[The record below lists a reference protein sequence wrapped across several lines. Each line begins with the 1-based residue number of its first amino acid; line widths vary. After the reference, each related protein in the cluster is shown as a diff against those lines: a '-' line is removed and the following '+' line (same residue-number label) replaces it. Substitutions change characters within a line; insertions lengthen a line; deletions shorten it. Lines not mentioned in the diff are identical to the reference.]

1 MKRKDKEAAIRAYLK
16 GDTKPIRRFKSL
28 LDTKKPGLKIIA
40 DREPEIGFSN
50 LNVYQGDNII
60 ESHERLSQ
68 AEYEALVKR
77 LGKHYNL
84 FIIY

>member
-1 MKRKDKEAAIRAYLK
+1 MTRRDKEAAIRAYLK
-16 GDTKPIRRFKSL
+16 GDTKPIRRFKFL
-28 LDTKKPGLKIIA
+28 LDAKKPGAKIMA
-40 DREPEIGFSN
+40 DRIPDIGFSN
-50 LNVYQGDNII
+50 LNVYQGDYII

-68 AEYEALVKR
+68 AEYDALVKR

>member
-1 MKRKDKEAAIRAYLK
+1 MTRRDKEAAIRAYLK
-16 GDTKPIRRFKSL
+16 GDTKPIRRFKNL
-28 LDTKKPGLKIIA
+28 LNSRRPRLTIFA
-40 DREPEIGFSN
+40 DRNQQGGFNN
-50 LNVYQGDNII
+50 LNVHQANQII

-68 AEYEALVKR
+68 AEYDALVKR